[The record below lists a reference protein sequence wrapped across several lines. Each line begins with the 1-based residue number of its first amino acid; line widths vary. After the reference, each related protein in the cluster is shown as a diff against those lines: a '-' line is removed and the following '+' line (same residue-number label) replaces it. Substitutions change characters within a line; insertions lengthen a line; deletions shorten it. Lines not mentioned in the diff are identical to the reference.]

1 MIGLIQQLAL
11 RMTNTYASDMVH
23 PAVEFVMVWT
33 ITRKIIVGL
42 RQARNAT
49 TTRNMLIVIFDSVS
63 FLPNRNKRR
72 LGFSLVFGRRIMT
85 MFVEL
90 VGGGEL
96 DGAVDVDLAL
106 KHTSISG
113 DSTPGDCL
121 CALCA
126 LSS

>member
-1 MIGLIQQLAL
+1 
-11 RMTNTYASDMVH
+11 MVH

-49 TTRNMLIVIFDSVS
+49 TTRNMLIVIFDSMS

-72 LGFSLVFGRRIMT
+72 LGVSVVAGRRIMT

-90 VGGGEL
+90 VGGGGV

-121 CALCA
+121 CTWCA
-126 LSS
+126 VSS